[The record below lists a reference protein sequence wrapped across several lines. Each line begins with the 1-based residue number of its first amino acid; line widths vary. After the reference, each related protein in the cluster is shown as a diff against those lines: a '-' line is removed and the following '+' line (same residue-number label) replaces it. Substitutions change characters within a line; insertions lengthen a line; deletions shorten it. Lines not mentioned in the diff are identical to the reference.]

1 MRMNKQVITNN
12 AATDL
17 GTEVILKGTE
27 GEPTS
32 EDMDFIGKALVASYN
47 NVHWEVGHYLSGE
60 HAVDFMGPDSILCNH
75 CPDDDSM
82 GGAFMTKVLSRSW
95 NQQSKNI
102 SIVVRDTIFKLFKL
116 LIII

>member
-1 MRMNKQVITNN
+1 MKLSITALSLTTAAISVHGSMLRMNKKIVNN
-12 AATDL
+12 KNAGTVL

-47 NVHWEVGHYLSGE
+47 NVHWEVGHYMTGE

-75 CPDDDSM
+75 
-82 GGAFMTKVLSRSW
+82 W
-95 NQQSKNI
+95 
-102 SIVVRDTIFKLFKL
+102 
-116 LIII
+116 

>member
-1 MRMNKQVITNN
+1 MKLSIAALSLTTAVTSVQGSMLRMNKQVVNNINN
-12 AATDL
+12 AGTVL

-47 NVHWEVGHYLSGE
+47 NVHWEVGHYMNGE

-75 CPDDDSM
+75 
-82 GGAFMTKVLSRSW
+82 W
-95 NQQSKNI
+95 
-102 SIVVRDTIFKLFKL
+102 
-116 LIII
+116 